1 MVSASPAAR
10 TAASSGRTDPEPQLV
25 RVFVA
30 AQVRFYREAL
40 VGILAHEEGLEIV
53 GASGA
58 RQEILAGVREV
69 EPDVVL
75 LDPVAAESMELI
87 RELAGPAA
95 SVKVVA
101 LASSETEQD
110 VIAYA
115 EAGVSGFVTREESV
129 ADLVATIRRASD
141 GDLLCSPQA
150 AGALLRRVTLLAAE
164 RPRGSLDESLTP
176 REVEVAL
183 LLDEGLSNKQ
193 IAGRLHVEVPTVKHH
208 VHHIL
213 HKLGVSSRAEAAARL
228 RRRGPLA
235 AARRV

>member
-1 MVSASPAAR
+1 MSSASRCRVR
-10 TAASSGRTDPEPQLV
+10 TREFDLRGERRLV

-30 AQVRFYREAL
+30 AHVRFYREAL
-40 VGILAHEEGLEIV
+40 VEILAHEEGLEIV

-75 LDPVAAESMELI
+75 LDPAAAESLDLI

-95 SVKVVA
+95 NVKVVA
-101 LASSETEQD
+101 LATSEAERD

-129 ADLVATIRRASD
+129 ADLVATIRRASA
-141 GDLLCSPQA
+141 GELVCSPQA
-150 AGALLRRVTLLAAE
+150 AGALLRRVTVLAAQ
-164 RPRGSLDESLTP
+164 RPSGSSEESLTP
-176 REVEVAL
+176 RELEVAL

-213 HKLGVSSRAEAAARL
+213 HKLGVSSRAEAVARL
-228 RRRGPLA
+228 RRRGMPV
-235 AARRV
+235 AARRA